1 MVSLRPLPSKTELNE
16 DALVHAS
23 KKDDC
28 EHEIEEEDVTSTVS
42 NAQVVRRLLRW
53 GRHFLLIIVIS

>member
-1 MVSLRPLPSKTELNE
+1 MVSLRPLPSKTELNV

-28 EHEIEEEDVTSTVS
+28 EHEIEEEDVTSTVR

-53 GRHFLLIIVIS
+53 GHYLLIILVIC